1 MSDKPQRPFARIAVG
16 AAAGAGLGLAYSFVS
31 RALGST

>member
-1 MSDKPQRPFARIAVG
+1 VNQPKQRIPRLVVG
-16 AAAGAGLGLAYSFVS
+16 IVAGCLLGLAYSFLS

>member
-1 MSDKPQRPFARIAVG
+1 MTPSRRTLWNLLKGI
-16 AAAGAGLGLAYSFVS
+16 AAGAALGLAYSFAS

>member
-1 MSDKPQRPFARIAVG
+1 MQQSPKRIPRLLVG
-16 AAAGAGLGLAYSFVS
+16 VVAGCLLGLAYSFLS